1 MSATAEQMQAQIQSQ
16 LQQLKQL
23 TSAMTYMAAC
33 LGTRLNR
40 EQMCERLGVHRN
52 TLASRMK
59 QDRTFPRPGTDGR
72 WLLSEVI
79 EWEQRQHQH

>member
-1 MSATAEQMQAQIQSQ
+1 MSANVEQMQAQIQLQ
-16 LQQLKQL
+16 LQQLQQL
-23 TSAMTYMAAC
+23 TSAMTHMAAC

-40 EQMCERLGVHRN
+40 DQMCDRLDVHRN
-52 TLASRMK
+52 TLARRMD
-59 QDRTFPRPGTDGR
+59 QDRTFPRPGKDGR

>member
-23 TSAMTYMAAC
+23 TSAMSHMAAC

-40 EQMCERLGVHRN
+40 EQMCERLSVHRN
-52 TLASRMK
+52 TLARRME